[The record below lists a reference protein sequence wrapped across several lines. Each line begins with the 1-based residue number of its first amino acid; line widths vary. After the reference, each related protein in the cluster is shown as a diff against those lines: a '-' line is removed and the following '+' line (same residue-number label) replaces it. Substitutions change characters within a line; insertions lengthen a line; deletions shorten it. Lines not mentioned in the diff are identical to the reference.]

1 MNEETIAKKNNKRN
15 KFLLILGKETSRF
28 GNILFDYANSILI
41 VDMFKT
47 NAFLL
52 AIYQSSEMIISMVVS
67 LLGGVFADQG
77 KKKKI
82 IVIRCI
88 KCLSLHFS
96 CSICEV
102 TDICY
107 YNCYRKYIARNIAFL

>member
-77 KKKKI
+77 KKK
-82 IVIRCI
+82 
-88 KCLSLHFS
+88 
-96 CSICEV
+96 
-102 TDICY
+102 D
-107 YNCYRKYIARNIAFL
+107 RKSVV